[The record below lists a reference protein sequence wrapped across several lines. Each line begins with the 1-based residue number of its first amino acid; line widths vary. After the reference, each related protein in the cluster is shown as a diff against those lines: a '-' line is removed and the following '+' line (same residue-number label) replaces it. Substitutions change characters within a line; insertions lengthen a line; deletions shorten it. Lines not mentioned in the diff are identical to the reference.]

1 MFCTKCLFVLNKSLF
16 SFLAGEMG
24 IILWNSHKN
33 TLTHT
38 HREIHSAHLGE
49 FWAHRVDWRC
59 YQANDFNKFTIRY
72 YKIVYFPFLQWVYFT
87 MLLWMIFC
95 FLLVCSFARLLVC
108 NNTNREKKEIWNN
121 SYEYVI
127 EVKWDSDAYAP
138 FCRCIFLYFRV
149 CVFLCTFYNNDC
161 VVHTVAQ
168 KITREKTYIC
178 ILLFGCFSIEKWE

>member
-33 TLTHT
+33 TLTHKNT
-38 HREIHSAHLGE
+38 HTEREIHSAHLGE

-95 FLLVCSFARLLVC
+95 FLLVCSFA
-108 NNTNREKKEIWNN
+108 TIQIEKKKEIWNN

-149 CVFLCTFYNNDC
+149 CVFLCTFYNNNC